1 MPICKFLPPHAE
13 SHHRLEEI
21 NSNTTYTLFP
31 ASCMTLHKVVIFISN
46 KLPHACGNMRC
57 QRPQVSWKDYGL
69 DLVRNDHKLAKLL
82 NLSKLFCFF
91 NWLKDITTSL
101 GELL

>member
-46 KLPHACGNMRC
+46 KLPHACANMPMSETAGIVERIWAGPG
-57 QRPQVSWKDYGL
+57 QK
-69 DLVRNDHKLAKLL
+69 
-82 NLSKLFCFF
+82 
-91 NWLKDITTSL
+91 
-101 GELL
+101 